1 MKQFGYF
8 RYYMGWYLDNL
19 IAAFKDFNGSF
30 NDWLQAKPDAQYC
43 ENLTLIVK
51 DSILHK
57 MFEQSTVLN
66 STKGLRIFTKD

>member
-1 MKQFGYF
+1 
-8 RYYMGWYLDNL
+8 MGWYLDNL

-66 STKGLRIFTKD
+66 